1 LRSHRGRLLLALATL
16 PLAIISGCYSGTP
29 GGSGGGEDSAP
40 VITQQPANQ
49 SVTVGQSATFAV
61 TASGKAPLTY
71 QWYMNGAA
79 AGTNASAF
87 TIASPTASQDQAT
100 VYVTVSNAKG
110 MATST
115 MAKLSVSEAATAP
128 TITTQPAAQTVSAGQ
143 TGTFT
148 VAANGTAPLTYQW
161 YLNGSTAGTNSAT
174 YTITNTTT
182 SQNGDTV
189 YVTVSN
195 SAGTVT
201 SNTVKLTVNAAA
213 TAPTITAQP
222 TAQTVAA
229 GQSATFTVA
238 ANGTAPLTYQWYL
251 NGATAGTNSATYTIA
266 NTTTSQS
273 GASVYVTVSNSA
285 GNVTSNTV
293 KLTVN
298 ASATAPTITTQP
310 TAQTVTA
317 GQSATFT
324 VAANGTAPLTYQWY
338 LNGTAAGTN
347 SATYTITN
355 TTTAQNGASVY
366 VKVSNSAGTT
376 TSNTVTL
383 TVNGAT
389 TAPAITT
396 QPTNQTVTAG
406 QTATFTV
413 AASGT
418 APLTYAWFVNSTAAG
433 TNSNTL
439 SLTQTTTS
447 QTGAQVYVK
456 VSNSAGSAT
465 SNTVTLTVNAAQQNS
480 NVNVLTYHNDVARTG
495 QNLSETILTTSN
507 VNSTN
512 FGKIGAMNADGLVD
526 AEPLYVSGLTV
537 NGATHN
543 VVYVAT
549 ENDSVYAFDADTFTQ
564 LWKVSVLGA
573 NETTSDPRGCYQ
585 VQPQIGITST
595 PVIDPKAGAD
605 GTIFV
610 VAMSKDSQGNYYQR
624 LHALDLT
631 TGAEQGDSPTTIQAT
646 FTLGST
652 TTTFSPMQYKER
664 AALLLLN
671 GNIYTT
677 WASHCDAG
685 PYQGWLIA
693 YSEST
698 LQQTSVLDITPN
710 GFDSAIWMAGDG
722 PAADSSGNIYFL
734 AGNGTFDDTLDSN
747 GFPEH
752 GDFGNGFIKVATSS
766 NSMSVADYF
775 TMYNTDS
782 ESNAD
787 EDLGSGGEVVFPDLQ
802 DSQGNTWHLA
812 VGAGKDGHIYL
823 VNRDLMGK
831 FNTSNDNAIYQ
842 EIDTNGLAGGV
853 FATPAYFNGTLYYGA
868 VSDTIRAFAI
878 TNAKIVTPSSSQ
890 SAEGYGYPGATPSI
904 SANGVSNGIVW
915 AIQNN
920 NGGVLYAYDATNL
933 SNELYNSNQAANGRD
948 DFADNKYVTPMIANG
963 KVYVATPTGVTV
975 FGLLQ

>member
-1 LRSHRGRLLLALATL
+1 MRSHRGRLLLALATL

-29 GGSGGGEDSAP
+29 GGSGSGEDSAP
-40 VITQQPANQ
+40 LITQQPANQ
-49 SVTVGQSATFAV
+49 SVTVGQPATFAV

-79 AGTNASAF
+79 AGTNASTF

-100 VYVTVSNAKG
+100 VYVTVSNSKG
-110 MATST
+110 VATST
-115 MAKLSVSEAATAP
+115 MAKLSVSAAGTAP
-128 TITTQPAAQTVSAGQ
+128 TITTQPATQTVTTGQSA
-143 TGTFT
+143 TFT
-148 VAANGTAPLTYQW
+148 VTANGTAPLTYQW
-161 YLNGSTAGTNSAT
+161 YFNGSM
-174 YTITNTTT
+174 
-182 SQNGDTV
+182 
-189 YVTVSN
+189 
-195 SAGTVT
+195 
-201 SNTVKLTVNAAA
+201 
-213 TAPTITAQP
+213 
-222 TAQTVAA
+222 
-229 GQSATFTVA
+229 
-238 ANGTAPLTYQWYL
+238 
-251 NGATAGTNSATYTIA
+251 AGTNSATYTIA
-266 NTTTSQS
+266 NTATSQN

-298 ASATAPTITTQP
+298 AAATAPTIATQP

-366 VKVSNSAGTT
+366 VKVSNSAGSA
-376 TSNTVTL
+376 TSNTVAL

-389 TAPAITT
+389 TPPAITT

-418 APLTYAWFVNSTAAG
+418 APLTYAWFVNSSASG

-447 QTGAQVYVK
+447 QSGAQVYVK

-465 SNTVTLTVNAAQQNS
+465 SNTVTLTVNAAQQNG

-495 QNLSETILTTSN
+495 QNLNETILTTSN

-595 PVIDPKAGAD
+595 PVIDPKAGAN

-631 TGAEQGDSPTTIQAT
+631 TGAEQSDSPTTIQAT

-685 PYQGWLIA
+685 PYQGWVIA

-710 GFDSAIWMAGDG
+710 GFDSAIWMSGDG

-734 AGNGTFDDTLDSN
+734 AGNGTFDDTLNSN
-747 GFPEH
+747 GFPED

-802 DSQGNTWHLA
+802 DSQGNTWRLA

-853 FATPAYFNGTLYYGA
+853 FATPAYFNNTLYYGA
-868 VSDTIRAFAI
+868 VNDTVRAFAI

-904 SANGVSNGIVW
+904 SANGASDGIVW
-915 AIQNN
+915 TIQNG

-948 DFADNKYVTPMIANG
+948 NFADNKYVTPMIANG